1 MNQNKT
7 FWQILKEGIAGII
20 PYILFIVVAF
30 LFAKY
35 GLSNKTVT
43 PPPVVS
49 GEPQVETP
57 WVVNVVSYAE
67 DLAKLST
74 ASEKIDFVLKNGK
87 PWIDYIIVTPH
98 QQSQTLWSTRDEN
111 NAILRS
117 YINKYRSEF
126 QIPTDKREGYIVIV
140 PARMI
145 DKSRDMYLGIWGK
158 TMGPILRTK
167 SLVDPS
173 EERYVFFIKWVP
185 VAGFQY
191 PLNLF
196 SYADK
201 YKKIQLGIS
210 IGEKNNSTKQLM
222 LVFTK

>member
-1 MNQNKT
+1 MIFFAIIAMAISAKFFWVTFVLFQDNKKPT
-7 FWQILKEGIAGII
+7 I
-20 PYILFIVVAF
+20 
-30 LFAKY
+30 
-35 GLSNKTVT
+35 SNEV
-43 PPPVVS
+43 
-49 GEPQVETP
+49 QVENP
-57 WVVNVVSYAE
+57 GVVNVVSYAE

-74 ASEKIDFVLKNGK
+74 ASEKIDFILKNGK
-87 PWIDYIIVTPH
+87 PWIDYIIANP
-98 QQSQTLWSTRDEN
+98 QQQNQLLGSTRDEN

-126 QIPTDKREGYIVIV
+126 QIPTDKKEGYIVIV
-140 PARMI
+140 PERMI

-158 TMGPILRTK
+158 TMWPILRTK

-173 EERYVFFIKWVP
+173 EGRYVFPIKWVP

-196 SYADK
+196 AYADR
-201 YKKIQLGIS
+201 YRKIQLWVS
-210 IGEKNNSTKQLM
+210 IGEKYNSTKQII